1 VHTWKPI
8 VCFLTLALVAGAAPA
23 DKPKSPPARTPRPT
37 KVVKPGESVRAA
49 VAVAR
54 PGAVILLKTGTYP
67 EAIEFNT
74 SGTKSRPI
82 TLIGE
87 DGVVIDGTGH
97 TRVIGGDA
105 KHVFIRNITVRGA
118 RGRIFDAAVKTGD
131 GWRLEDVTVER
142 ADAGGVVV
150 SGRDVT
156 LLRVTAQDCGQQG
169 IMGKH
174 AVNAT
179 VKDCVTRRNNR
190 GVADPAWKD
199 QPEVDGLKAAVR
211 IGELWYV
218 HPDFEAGGG
227 KWWECDGVVI
237 DGMQAYEN
245 TGPQIWFDY
254 RSKRVTIRNCEV
266 HDAQYLPGT
275 DNTWQ
280 ATGIRIELQD
290 AGPFL
295 VEKNKCWANVGA
307 NVTVEQARNVTIQ
320 DNELTGGIGVLFRDH
335 DRGKQYRVT
344 GVTVRRNVF
353 DNSRI
358 ETWEWPFAKDAKRLT
373 IDGNTYKNAAGAPL
387 IRWDGKE
394 YAELPAGEFEKA
406 GVME

>member
-1 VHTWKPI
+1 VYTLKLI
-8 VCFLTLALVAGAAPA
+8 VCVLTLAVVAAAPA
-23 DKPKSPPARTPRPT
+23 EKAKSRPAPVPRPT
-37 KVVKPGESVRAA
+37 KVVEPGESIRD
-49 VAVAR
+49 AVAR
-54 PGAVILLKTGTYP
+54 AKPGAVILVKAGTYA

-74 SGTKSRPI
+74 SGTKAKPI

-87 DGVVIDGTGH
+87 DGVIIDGTGH
-97 TRVIGGDA
+97 TLVIGGGGT
-105 KHVFIRNITVRGA
+105 HVTVKNVTVRGA
-118 RGRIFDAAVKTGD
+118 TGRIFDAAVKTGD
-131 GWRLEDVTVER
+131 GWRLEDVVVER
-142 ADAGGVVV
+142 ADAGGVLV

-179 VKDCVTRRNNR
+179 VTDCVTRRNNR

-199 QPEVDGLKAAVR
+199 QETVDGLKAAVK
-211 IGELWYV
+211 IGDLWYV

-237 DGMQAYEN
+237 DGMRAYEN

-254 RSKRVTIRNCEV
+254 RSKRVTIRDCEV
-266 HDAQYLPGT
+266 HDAAYLPGT

-295 VEKNKCWANVGA
+295 VERNKCWANAGA
-307 NVTVEQARNVTIQ
+307 NVTVEQARRVTIQ
-320 DNELTGGIGVLFRDH
+320 DNVLTGGIGVLFRDH

-344 GVTVRRNVF
+344 DVAVRRNVF
-353 DNSRI
+353 DDSRI
-358 ETWEWPFAKDAKRLT
+358 ETWEWPFGAEPKRLT
-373 IDGNTYKNAAGAPL
+373 IDGNTYKNAGGGRTL
-387 IRWDGKE
+387 IRWDGTDH
-394 YAELPAGEFEKA
+394 AALPAGEFEKA
-406 GVME
+406 GVVE